1 MVTWF
6 CSRDLLDIV
15 RQLQVQVWLHLKS
28 KHVTPLIAWLS
39 GAAKSRDLISWL
51 PLAEAEA
58 WDSTNYSAEIY
69 DFKMENFKVWNW
81 KFSFSWS
88 GDPVKFKGK
97 TGPDRIGSK
106 STGYRTGPDRISG
119 RLLVVMCRL
128 SSDLLYNSHVM
139 KVSRLSHQELQQ
151 LCFLTSHRLIHLFH
165 RLQHSCFFRPLQL
178 LC

>member
-106 STGYRTGPDRISG
+106 STGYRTGPDRTGYPVGSYFQTLSARLFGRMEQSRPTLSG
-119 RLLVVMCRL
+119 
-128 SSDLLYNSHVM
+128 
-139 KVSRLSHQELQQ
+139 K
-151 LCFLTSHRLIHLFH
+151 
-165 RLQHSCFFRPLQL
+165 FRWEV
-178 LC
+178 

>member
-6 CSRDLLDIV
+6 CSRDLLDII

-106 STGYRTGPDRISG
+106 STGYRTGPDRTGYPVGSYLAVGTIPI
-119 RLLVVMCRL
+119 VC
-128 SSDLLYNSHVM
+128 HV
-139 KVSRLSHQELQQ
+139 RILGLI
-151 LCFLTSHRLIHLFH
+151 LCHLWF
-165 RLQHSCFFRPLQL
+165 
-178 LC
+178 